1 MTYHDIIIMNFINS
15 PILTKIIRTTVHQS
29 IIESSITIIIVITI
43 TIIIIMMIIIIK
55 QTGRWGAD
63 STDRQTDSLN
73 KLRLTLTLTLTG
85 SP

>member
-43 TIIIIMMIIIIK
+43 TIIIMMIIIIK